1 MKKTNNKPVAHL
13 CGWTSTFFLFSFFP
27 FFFTLLIYSISPVRR
42 MLYKGGGIY
51 RGLTPPPWIGERS
64 MVSTGSKLVPSK
76 KKWIKPPPSV
86 DISWVIAPAGIFFL
100 FDLFPFSFTQFFI
113 FHFSPF
119 HSINVIIGIM
129 RYLVLLQE
137 ASLINFLDST
147 RQNKNVICLSIYLP
161 IYGSTGW
168 KQLISQVFRDVYSL
182 YISCINI
189 FYYFFLFWMFCLFHS
204 S

>member
-1 MKKTNNKPVAHL
+1 
-13 CGWTSTFFLFSFFP
+13 
-27 FFFTLLIYSISPVRR
+27 

-76 KKWIKPPPSV
+76 KKMNQPPPPSL
-86 DISWVIAPAGIFFL
+86 DIYWVIAPAGIFFL
-100 FDLFPFSFTQFFI
+100 FDLFPFSFAQFFI
-113 FHFSPF
+113 FLFSPF

-147 RQNKNVICLSIYLP
+147 RQNKNVICLSICLSIYLP
-161 IYGSTGW
+161 IYGSTG
-168 KQLISQVFRDVYSL
+168 
-182 YISCINI
+182 
-189 FYYFFLFWMFCLFHS
+189 
-204 S
+204 